1 LTLTPKEEE
10 ALVRRFASGDSDA
23 AWRLLTT
30 YGPDMH
36 RLAYRMTGDADE
48 AEDVVQEALLRV
60 FRKSERFH
68 GGSLAGWLRAVT
80 SRVALNLYRAGHR
93 LAQREALYAEESL
106 PQESAP
112 SDPLLRDA
120 LRDGIGRLPNG
131 ERIVFVL
138 VELEG
143 WSHTEVGAA
152 LSIAAEASRQRLL
165 KARQRLRAEF
175 HALRGSHE

>member
-1 LTLTPKEEE
+1 MTLKPEEEE

-30 YGPDMH
+30 FGPDMH
-36 RLAYRMTGDADE
+36 RLAFRLTGDADQ

-60 FRKSERFH
+60 FRKAERFH

-80 SRVALNLYRAGHR
+80 TRVALNIHRAGQR
-93 LAQREALYAEESL
+93 LAQREAHYAEEGL
-106 PQESAP
+106 PHDSA
-112 SDPLLRDA
+112 SRDPLLRDA
-120 LRDGIGRLPNG
+120 LRDGIGRLPDG
-131 ERIVFVL
+131 ERVVFVL

-143 WSHTEVGAA
+143 WSHAEVGAA
-152 LSIAAEASRQRLL
+152 LSIAPEASRQRLL
-165 KARQRLRAEF
+165 KARQRLRAAF